1 MTEPAIVS
9 IERDH
14 PGDHDEVWIA
24 EARRK
29 AGERF
34 AASVPDRY
42 AEAVADCPEVVDW
55 IRGLVAESVHAQRG
69 QVATVRRGP
78 SLLLLGPT
86 GVGKTFQAYGAL
98 RALAGSGA
106 QCTWMFTTAA
116 DLYARLRPRHAVDSE
131 AEFRQYADAALL
143 IVDDLGAA
151 KGSEWVEEINYRL
164 INHRYEHM
172 LPTLITS
179 NVPVSELAHAL
190 GDRAASRLAEMTT
203 RAVLAGTDRRR
214 EHALTREDADDA

>member
-24 EARRK
+24 EARRQ
-29 AGERF
+29 
-34 AASVPDRY
+34 ASLRIAEAVPDRY
-42 AEAVADCPEVVDW
+42 ANAMADCSEVIEW
-55 IRGLVAESVHAQRG
+55 IRALVAESVRAQRG
-69 QVATVRRGP
+69 QIATVRHGP

-98 RALAGSGA
+98 RALADSGV

-116 DLYARLRPRHAVDSE
+116 DLYARLRPRHGIDSE
-131 AEFRQYADAALL
+131 TEFRRHADAALL
-143 IVDDLGAA
+143 VIDDLGAA
-151 KGSEWVEEINYRL
+151 KGSEWVEEINYRV
-164 INHRYEHM
+164 INHRYEHV

-179 NVPVSELAHAL
+179 NVPASQLGAQL
-190 GDRAASRLAEMTT
+190 GDRVASRLTEMTS
-203 RAVLAGTDRRR
+203 RAVLTGVDRRR
-214 EHALTREDADDA
+214 GA